1 MNHDKL
7 IYLRSRVMFTIVGG
21 MVIINPVYAQNSP
34 DPQPTAQTAP
44 SAQTTPTKPQKAAKP
59 PATTLGAVM
68 VTGVRNSLEQSMNI
82 KRDSIGIVDA
92 ISAEDIG
99 KFPDTNLAESLQRI
113 TGVSI
118 DRRDGAG
125 SLVTVRGFGPD
136 FNMVTVDG
144 RHIPGADAFGA
155 AGSIAIGNVNGG
167 SRAFNFAQL
176 SPDGVSQLEVYKS
189 GRANVASG
197 GIGATIDIK
206 TDRPFYHEG
215 GKVIATV
222 SGKGLYDTSQPHGSS
237 VTPEFAGFFSYAN
250 PDKTWG
256 ISLNASE
263 QKRHTGS
270 GQSTVNDWSEQPWTG
285 TDPALRADANI
296 VNAPAIGQL
305 YGLPT
310 DIRYAF
316 NDTRTE
322 RKNAHAVVQFH
333 PVDSLTMTLDY
344 LYSKYQLTS
353 DRGEQGIWL
362 QRANSF
368 TDVTFDTDSA
378 VATPVYLRDVPDGSK
393 DFGMEQQHYSQKYQ
407 LKDIGFNA
415 VWKATDDLSLTFDAH
430 DAKSSSLPNDPM
442 TGGGVTL
449 VGLAGSS
456 NCASGP
462 QCGGE
467 WGQEFSFNN
476 GLPIGTR
483 TWYPTAADALS
494 STGGSVNQAFAA
506 NNIGVQ
512 PLRIDAQGQTTE
524 VKEGSIDGAW
534 EFENGRFQF
543 GTDFANTKLHRTQ
556 AVENFAQLGDWSVSN
571 AGQFPDLMDHIMQDS
586 VTNLFGGYNTSGI
599 ANTAWTGNANDLA
612 KWAATHYPESP
623 LHVLPQLAA
632 DNRVSEKTKAFYAQV
647 ELNGELGSL
656 PTTTRFGMRYEQTDV
671 TSTSAI
677 AIPSAILWQSNNDF
691 RVPTSATV
699 QPVSAKASYSN
710 LLPNVDF
717 SLQFTD
723 SLQGRASYSKTMA
736 RAPYS
741 DLYAGA
747 SAGAPSG
754 SVLINAS
761 SRANGSDNNPA
772 LKPLES
778 DNLDLGLEWYFAKS
792 SYVSLTFW
800 DKRVNNFI
808 GSSVTQENLYGLTD
822 PTSGP
827 RAQQAAAF
835 LASAACRTQ
844 VTAAGGD
851 VASACGLNDT
861 SLFSTVALLTNAAA
875 TGGLAAYNGSS
886 AQGLALEN
894 AYDIAGNADD
904 PLYQFN
910 VTRPVNQKQ
919 AMLHG
924 WEFGGQYFLGD
935 TGLGIQANY
944 TKVLGDVHFDDSGD
958 PTVDQFALTGLSDT
972 ANVVLMYEK
981 YNWSARLAWNWRGEF
996 LTMANQGN
1004 SHNPYYVDAYR
1015 QYDLSINYNFNDH
1028 LSFQLEGINLTGEDQ
1043 RWHVRSSKQM
1053 LRLFDQKPS
1062 YALGVRYKF

>member
-1 MNHDKL
+1 MSQDKFKH
-7 IYLRSRVMFTIVGG
+7 LRSKVMFTIVGG
-21 MVIINPVYAQNSP
+21 MVIINPLYAQNSP
-34 DPQPTAQTAP
+34 DRQPTTQTAP
-44 SAQTTPTKPQKAAKP
+44 SAQTTSKKPRNGAKP
-59 PATTLGAVM
+59 SETTLQAIT

-82 KRDSIGIVDA
+82 KRYAIGVVDA

-136 FNMVTVDG
+136 YNMVTVDG

-167 SRAFNFAQL
+167 TRAFNFSQL
-176 SPDGVSQLEVYKS
+176 SPDGVNTLEVYKS

-197 GIGATIDIK
+197 GIGASIDIK
-206 TDRPFYHEG
+206 TDRPFYHDG
-215 GKVIATV
+215 GKVVAAA
-222 SGKGLYDTSQPHGSS
+222 SAKGIYDKGQPFGSS
-237 VTPEFAGFFSYAN
+237 ITPEFSGIFSYAN

-256 ISLNASE
+256 IGLNLSA

-270 GQSTVNDWSEQPWTG
+270 AQSTVNDWSEQPWTG
-285 TDPALRADANI
+285 TDPALRADANV

-316 NDTRTE
+316 NDTRTD
-322 RKNAHAVVQFH
+322 RKNAHAVAQFK
-333 PVDSLTMTLDY
+333 PIDSLTVTADY
-344 LYSKYQLTS
+344 LYSRYKINA

-368 TDVTFDTDSA
+368 TDIAFDTNSA

-393 DFGMEQQHYSQKYQ
+393 DFGMEQQHYAQEYK
-407 LKDIGFNA
+407 LDDVGLNA
-415 VWKATDDLSLTFDAH
+415 EWKVTDDFSLTFDAH
-430 DAKSSSLPNDPM
+430 DAKSQSVPNDPS
-442 TGGGVTL
+442 TGGGATL
-449 VGLAGSS
+449 VGLAGTS

-467 WGQEFSFNN
+467 WGQEMRFNGN
-476 GLPIGTR
+476 LPIATR

-494 STGGSVNQAFAA
+494 NVGGLVNSPFAA

-512 PLRIDAQGQTTE
+512 PLRIDAQSQTTE
-524 VKEGSIDGAW
+524 VKEGSLDGLW
-534 EFENGRFQF
+534 ELENGRFQF
-543 GTDFANTKLHRTQ
+543 GADFATTKLHRTQ

-571 AGQFPDLMDHIMQDS
+571 AGQFPDLQDHIRRDS
-586 VTNLFGGYNTSGI
+586 VTGLFDGYNTGGI

-612 KWAATHYPESP
+612 KWAATHYPNSP
-623 LHVLPQLAA
+623 TRVLSQLAA
-632 DNRVSEKTKAFYAQV
+632 DNRVDEKTRAFYAQI
-647 ELNGELGSL
+647 ELNGDLGGL
-656 PTTTRFGMRYEQTDV
+656 TTTTRFGMRYETTDV
-671 TSTSAI
+671 TSSSVI
-677 AIPSAILWQSNNDF
+677 AIPSAVLWQSNNDF
-691 RVPTSATV
+691 RITTSADM

-710 LLPNVDF
+710 LLPNIDF
-717 SLQFTD
+717 NIDFTD

-736 RAPYS
+736 RAPYG

-747 SAGAPSG
+747 SPGAPSG
-754 SVLINAS
+754 SILINPS
-761 SRANGSDNNPA
+761 SRAGGSDNNPA

-778 DNLDLGLEWYFAKS
+778 DNLDLGLGWYFAKS

-800 DKRVNNFI
+800 DKRVDNFI
-808 GSSVTQENLYGLTD
+808 GTSVTPESLYGLTD

-835 LASAACRTQ
+835 LASAACKTQ

-851 VASACGLNDT
+851 VTSACGLNDT

-894 AYDIAGNADD
+894 AYDITGNADD

-910 VTRPVNQKQ
+910 VTRPVNQHK
-919 AMLHG
+919 AKLHG
-924 WEFGGQYFLGD
+924 WEFGGQYFLGE
-935 TGLGIQANY
+935 TGFGVLANY
-944 TKVLGDVHFDDSGD
+944 SKVMGDVHFKDAGD
-958 PTVDQFALTGLSDT
+958 PSVDQFALTGLSDT

-996 LTMANQGN
+996 LTLANQGN
-1004 SHNPYYVDAYR
+1004 SRNPYYVDAYR
-1015 QYDLSINYNFNDH
+1015 QYDLSINYNVNDH

-1053 LRLFDQKPS
+1053 LRLFDGQPR
-1062 YALGVRYKF
+1062 YAFGVRYQF